1 MAVTRLTLPDYA
13 DRLPP
18 EIREF
23 TQYATDGAHGG
34 SHPHLAHE
42 FVRSIVE
49 GRAPAVDAVTA
60 ATWTAPGLCAHQSAL
75 RDGEAVTI
83 PAFPGDGEN

>member
-1 MAVTRLTLPDYA
+1 VRRSPVPSGRSAVTRPTLPDYA

-23 TQYATDGAHGG
+23 TQHETDGA
-34 SHPHLAHE
+34 PK
-42 FVRSIVE
+42 
-49 GRAPAVDAVTA
+49 
-60 ATWTAPGLCAHQSAL
+60 SAL

-83 PAFPGDGEN
+83 PAFT